1 MFPRSRMFSL
11 SLLLLFLPSIS
22 SNSRRIFT
30 EEKESMHLNDEP
42 HIVSWRVLEGVTE
55 PFDSFRPNDIPL
67 WKQMKNAADQKA
79 ANMMIQAALHEY
91 GQLLR
96 FWHFGEMP
104 IEEKYDVFLSMSKLL
119 KVMGFHQR
127 AELLLFEAI
136 SYTTKPYEAHF
147 QLALLYLDKEDLDK
161 AKVHFKNC
169 LFFRENDIIILSYLS
184 VVLIAEGKL
193 HEAKF
198 FISRVLSGLDARVH
212 KLSTLL
218 NLGNSDNDDDGS
230 ILPPII
236 GANEPSSDSSASSS
250 QRTRQLSKVSNL
262 CYQTIHSSSK
272 RSHFYLP
279 SLITDLIPSQSLLL
293 NPPLTL

>member
-1 MFPRSRMFSL
+1 
-11 SLLLLFLPSIS
+11 
-22 SNSRRIFT
+22 
-30 EEKESMHLNDEP
+30 MHLNDEP

-55 PFDSFRPNDIPL
+55 PFDSFRPSDIPL

-212 KLSTLL
+212 KLSALL
-218 NLGNSDNDDDGS
+218 NLGNNDNDNDDGS
-230 ILPPII
+230 VLPPII
-236 GANEPSSDSSASSS
+236 GATEPSSDGSTSS
-250 QRTRQLSKVSNL
+250 QRTRQLSKVSN
-262 CYQTIHSSSK
+262 
-272 RSHFYLP
+272 
-279 SLITDLIPSQSLLL
+279 
-293 NPPLTL
+293 

>member
-1 MFPRSRMFSL
+1 MSPRSRMFSL

-55 PFDSFRPNDIPL
+55 PFDSFRPSDIPL

-212 KLSTLL
+212 KLSALL
-218 NLGNSDNDDDGS
+218 NLGNNDNDNDDGS
-230 ILPPII
+230 VLPPII
-236 GANEPSSDSSASSS
+236 GATEPSSDGSTSS
-250 QRTRQLSKVSNL
+250 QRTRQLSKVSN
-262 CYQTIHSSSK
+262 
-272 RSHFYLP
+272 
-279 SLITDLIPSQSLLL
+279 
-293 NPPLTL
+293 

>member
-1 MFPRSRMFSL
+1 MA
-11 SLLLLFLPSIS
+11 SLLIVIWVTWMLLFLPCTS
-22 SNSRRIFT
+22 SDSRRIIT

-55 PFDSFRPNDIPL
+55 PFDSFRPSDIPL

-96 FWHFGEMP
+96 HWHFGEMP
-104 IEEKYDVFLSMSKLL
+104 MNERYDVFLSMSKLL

-193 HEAKF
+193 HESKF
-198 FISRVLSGLDARVH
+198 FISRVLSGLEARVH
-212 KLSTLL
+212 KLTSLL
-218 NLGNSDNDDDGS
+218 NLGINEGGD
-230 ILPPII
+230 ILPTIPPEHPPVIP
-236 GANEPSSDSSASSS
+236 PSPP
-250 QRTRQLSKVSNL
+250 TRQLSKVSE
-262 CYQTIHSSSK
+262 
-272 RSHFYLP
+272 
-279 SLITDLIPSQSLLL
+279 
-293 NPPLTL
+293 

>member
-1 MFPRSRMFSL
+1 MIPLLMVSCWLCVLL
-11 SLLLLFLPSIS
+11 SLPCTL
-22 SNSRRIFT
+22 SNSRRIVT

-55 PFDSFRPNDIPL
+55 PFDSFRPSDIPL

-96 FWHFGEMP
+96 HWHFGEMP
-104 IEEKYDVFLSMSKLL
+104 MEERYDVFLSMSKLL

-184 VVLIAEGKL
+184 IVLIAEGSNTNTNL
-193 HEAKF
+193 Y
-198 FISRVLSGLDARVH
+198 ITRLDW
-212 KLSTLL
+212 SYPSPTL
-218 NLGNSDNDDDGS
+218 
-230 ILPPII
+230 ILTHPYII
-236 GANEPSSDSSASSS
+236 
-250 QRTRQLSKVSNL
+250 
-262 CYQTIHSSSK
+262 
-272 RSHFYLP
+272 
-279 SLITDLIPSQSLLL
+279 
-293 NPPLTL
+293 TL